1 MSAMEY
7 FRRKREY
14 IPVIK
19 SAYQKLDEQFD
30 IIVIEGAGSPAEINL
45 KREDIVNMGMAEMVD
60 APVLLA
66 GDIDRGGVFAQIV
79 GTIELLEEQERRRI
93 KGTII
98 NKFRGDKEILRPGL
112 DMLEEKTKIPVCG
125 VVPYF
130 HLDIDEEDS
139 LSERFTHREKKGL
152 LDIAVIRLPRISN
165 FTDLMPLESMDEV
178 GVRYVTSASQFGT
191 PDAVILP
198 GVKTRWKT

>member
-19 SAYQKLDEQFD
+19 APIRNWMNSLTYCHR
-30 IIVIEGAGSPAEINL
+30 GAGSPAEINL

-125 VVPYF
+125 VVPYSTWI
-130 HLDIDEEDS
+130 L
-139 LSERFTHREKKGL
+139 TKKT
-152 LDIAVIRLPRISN
+152 A
-165 FTDLMPLESMDEV
+165 
-178 GVRYVTSASQFGT
+178 
-191 PDAVILP
+191 
-198 GVKTRWKT
+198 

>member
-1 MSAMEY
+1 MLLAGDIDRGGVFAQIVGTIELLEEQERRRIKGTIINK
-7 FRRKREY
+7 FRGDKEILR
-14 IPVIK
+14 PG
-19 SAYQKLDEQFD
+19 LD
-30 IIVIEGAGSPAEINL
+30 
-45 KREDIVNMGMAEMVD
+45 MAEMVD

-139 LSERFTHREKKGL
+139 LSERFTHR
-152 LDIAVIRLPRISN
+152 DVC
-165 FTDLMPLESMDEV
+165 
-178 GVRYVTSASQFGT
+178 
-191 PDAVILP
+191 PDC
-198 GVKTRWKT
+198 GNH